1 MDGPII
7 NTHESTL
14 KFLAQVR
21 GLLPV
26 MQGEAGVADRDS
38 RFPSASFASLKKT
51 GLLMAPVPRALG
63 GFGLCQGEDAHGL
76 FRLLHLLGEGNLAL
90 GRIFE
95 AHVNALE
102 LIWRY
107 GDAAQ
112 ARQAAEAAEHGHL
125 FGLWVTDA
133 PDRLKLKDDA
143 GRLTLSGEKWFCS
156 AAGVAD
162 RALVTA
168 DTAAGAQM
176 LIAEIM
182 PGQAMTDRGIKLAG
196 MRAATTGSVD
206 LTGLAVDAAAL
217 IGGAGDY
224 LREPS
229 FSTGAWRSSA
239 VALGGLAALIETAR
253 NELRA
258 RGRDGNPYQRMRFG
272 QAVIAHE
279 TGRLWLSE
287 AVTRVDAAT
296 GTGASAVAAATV
308 AYVNLARIAIEAAC
322 LDAIR
327 LIQRSLGLSAFMQG
341 SAAER
346 ICRDLG
352 VYLRQPAPDEAL
364 AEAAAHYLRD
374 DVRADA

>member
-1 MDGPII
+1 VDGPII
-7 NTHESTL
+7 STHESAS

-21 GLLPV
+21 GLLPA
-26 MQGEAGVADRDS
+26 MQGEAGTADRDS
-38 RFPSASFASLKKT
+38 RFPIASFASLKRI
-51 GLLMAPVPRALG
+51 GLLMAPVPHALG
-63 GFGLCQGEDAHGL
+63 GLGLCQGGDAHGL

-102 LIWRY
+102 LVWRH
-107 GDAAQ
+107 GSAAQ
-112 ARQAAEAAEHGHL
+112 ASHTAEAVRNGHL

-133 PDRLKLKDDA
+133 PDRLRLRND
-143 GRLTLSGEKWFCS
+143 GGQLTLTGEKWFCS
-156 AAGVAD
+156 AAGIAD

-168 DTAAGAQM
+168 DSAAGAQM
-176 LIAEIM
+176 LVVGITPERVV
-182 PGQAMTDRGIKLAG
+182 TDRGIRLAG
-196 MRAATTGSVD
+196 MRAAATGSVD
-206 LTGLAVDAAAL
+206 LTGISVDAATL
-217 IGGAGDY
+217 IGGPGDY

-239 VALGGLAALIETAR
+239 AALGGLAALIETAR
-253 NELRA
+253 VELRA

-279 TGRLWLSE
+279 TGRLWLAE
-287 AVTRVDAAT
+287 AVARADAAT
-296 GTGASAVAAATV
+296 GAGASAVA
-308 AYVNLARIAIEAAC
+308 YVDLARIAVEAAC

-364 AEAAAHYLRD
+364 AEAAEHYLRD
-374 DVRADA
+374 DFSGDA